1 MLVPQG
7 DPNGGEELE
16 KVNRKEAGAPYRY
29 AESPF
34 LDLAAARRMTG
45 APRGA
50 PEGLARQALGDD
62 GTPRRAHTC
71 RRINGTKADIRG
83 GMAIASSSKRA
94 VRTAADSS
102 GLRRND
108 RGERMTK
115 KWKLKRGF
123 VRAHVQMDVDAR
135 RVLAL
140 KVTDEKTGGA
150 PVFETPVTE
159 AVAAPD
165 GAAARGEARG
175 KEAQAEAEGEKEE
188 AAAAAAA
195 EAARPASEEAAAA
208 RAVAADDGGT
218 AREREP
224 EASVPAAAA
233 AAAAEGAEK
242 ATCAD
247 GAHASRKNVATCRE
261 LGIVPFIKT
270 GKNAATAGKG
280 GGDGRGGAVRE
291 RPGFGTK
298 CVSDLAAA
306 EKAAGT
312 GARKAAGRCGRRRA
326 AEVVFSAVKRL
337 FGSGARA
344 PEWKNIVR
352 EVGPKVAPYNRLV
365 GMASGGIGWGDSGGG
380 RGEGR
385 GEERS
390 TGAVRDSYE
399 INYMTRLCTLP
410 RLKMTPV
417 SCRAWRQNGRD
428 LPGERI
434 GSRGAGGRQ
443 AAPRS
448 GRSRCPSGAS
458 RRPRDRSPRAGTGSA
473 GRRSRIQS
481 PPGRWNSRCA
491 GRAPSR
497 PQPAAPPFFVAPP
510 AAPRPAAP
518 RKSRSGSRAAP
529 PLAAAAKPASAGRA
543 GRGLTRGGPIC
554 RVCRGRRGPAPR
566 ICTRDVPDRGARK
579 ARRAAG
585 GGEVSVHGR
594 RAPACGQQP
603 PPLRRESGSAEAFS
617 RP

>member
-1 MLVPQG
+1 M
-7 DPNGGEELE
+7 
-16 KVNRKEAGAPYRY
+16 NRKKVGAPYRY
-29 AESPF
+29 AEPVF
-34 LDLAAARRMTG
+34 LALAAMRRMTG

-175 KEAQAEAEGEKEE
+175 KEAQAEAEAEEREE

-261 LGIVPFIKT
+261 LGDRPVHQD
-270 GKNAATAGKG
+270 GQERRHGRQGRGRRA
-280 GGDGRGGAVRE
+280 GRGGAVRE

-312 GARKAAGRCGRRRA
+312 GARRAAGRCGRRRA

-344 PEWKNIVR
+344 LKWKNIVR

-365 GMASGGIGWGDSGGG
+365 GMASGGGGIGWGDSGGG

-399 INYMTRLCTLP
+399 I
-410 RLKMTPV
+410 
-417 SCRAWRQNGRD
+417 D
-428 LPGERI
+428 
-434 GSRGAGGRQ
+434 
-443 AAPRS
+443 
-448 GRSRCPSGAS
+448 
-458 RRPRDRSPRAGTGSA
+458 
-473 GRRSRIQS
+473 
-481 PPGRWNSRCA
+481 
-491 GRAPSR
+491 
-497 PQPAAPPFFVAPP
+497 
-510 AAPRPAAP
+510 
-518 RKSRSGSRAAP
+518 
-529 PLAAAAKPASAGRA
+529 
-543 GRGLTRGGPIC
+543 
-554 RVCRGRRGPAPR
+554 
-566 ICTRDVPDRGARK
+566 
-579 ARRAAG
+579 
-585 GGEVSVHGR
+585 
-594 RAPACGQQP
+594 
-603 PPLRRESGSAEAFS
+603 
-617 RP
+617 